1 MEAALNGPLG
11 RTILEPTVL
20 TIGSSLDNQ
29 LVLHSSNVAEHQAE
43 IRPEGQ
49 GYSITDLGGANG
61 TFVNGQRLDWNMPHL
76 LNPGDSITIGDTTFT
91 YEGDGTPLAHSSPGQ
106 MQAGQPQAGQMQA
119 GQPQAGQPQQVGQ
132 PQAGQPQAGQ
142 PQAGQPQAGQPQGLS
157 LPYAPPSPIT
167 GEHAGDADAFPYDA
181 SADWEHTAY
190 GSGISEG
197 MQPQQPYGQPYPQPP
212 FAQPTYPGSMPSYP
226 DSTSADAESAPPQ
239 AARRGRSW
247 IWITLGVVVLLILGG
262 AAYVFFTRPTPEK
275 TLDTYCEA
283 LQAQNYV
290 AAYNQLASSLQ
301 NTETEPQYAAISQAL
316 GKTTV
321 CTHSSANIITNTATA
336 SLTLVS
342 SGQTYNGIVTLL
354 QDSSNNWKIS
364 ILLSSPT
371 MTLNTFCN
379 SLKNGDYQSA
389 YSELSSTLKSQ
400 HTETQFESDFANLTC
415 SYSGISVSGINA
427 SAGAKF
433 VNRIAGTTS
442 NATITLSQDRESN
455 NDWKIN
461 GIQ

>member
-20 TIGSSLDNQ
+20 TIGSSPDNQ
-29 LVLHSSNVAEHQAE
+29 LVLHSSNVAQHQAE
-43 IRPEGQ
+43 IRPEDQ
-49 GYSITDLGGANG
+49 GYSITDLGSANG
-61 TFVNGQRLDWNMPHL
+61 TFVNGQRLDWNMPYL

-91 YEGDGTPLAHSSPGQ
+91 YEGDGTPSAHSSPGQ
-106 MQAGQPQAGQMQA
+106 PQVGQMQVGQPQAGQMQA
-119 GQPQAGQPQQVGQ
+119 GQSQV
-132 PQAGQPQAGQ
+132 
-142 PQAGQPQAGQPQGLS
+142 GQPQAGQPQGLS

-167 GEHAGDADAFPYDA
+167 GEHAGDVEAFPYAD

-197 MQPQQPYGQPYPQPP
+197 MQLP
-212 FAQPTYPGSMPSYP
+212 FTQPTYPGSMPSYP
-226 DSTSADAESAPPQ
+226 DSTPVHAESAPPQ
-239 AARRGRSW
+239 AERRGRSW

-275 TLDTYCEA
+275 TLDAYCEA

-301 NTETEPQYAAISQAL
+301 NMETEPQYAAISQAL

-336 SLTLVS
+336 NLTLVS
-342 SGQTYNGIVTLL
+342 SGQAYNGVVTLL

-400 HTETQFESDFANLTC
+400 HTETQFESVFANQTC

-433 VNRIAGTTS
+433 ANRIAGTTS
-442 NATITLSQDRESN
+442 SATITLSQDRESN

>member
-1 MEAALNGPLG
+1 M
-11 RTILEPTVL
+11 
-20 TIGSSLDNQ
+20 
-29 LVLHSSNVAEHQAE
+29 
-43 IRPEGQ
+43 
-49 GYSITDLGGANG
+49 
-61 TFVNGQRLDWNMPHL
+61 
-76 LNPGDSITIGDTTFT
+76 
-91 YEGDGTPLAHSSPGQ
+91 
-106 MQAGQPQAGQMQA
+106 
-119 GQPQAGQPQQVGQ
+119 
-132 PQAGQPQAGQ
+132 
-142 PQAGQPQAGQPQGLS
+142 
-157 LPYAPPSPIT
+157 
-167 GEHAGDADAFPYDA
+167 GEHAA
-181 SADWEHTAY
+181 SVDSEHTAY

-197 MQPQQPYGQPYPQPP
+197 MQQP
-212 FAQPTYPGSMPSYP
+212 AYPGSMPSYP
-226 DSTSADAESAPPQ
+226 DSTPADAELAPPR

-275 TLDTYCEA
+275 TLDAYCQA
-283 LQAQNYV
+283 LQTQNYV

-301 NTETEPQYAAISQAL
+301 NMETEPQYAAISQDL
-316 GKTTV
+316 GKTTA

-336 SLTLVS
+336 NLTLVS

-415 SYSGISVSGINA
+415 SYRGISVSGINA
-427 SAGAKF
+427 SAGATF
-433 VNRIAGTTS
+433 VDRAAGTTS
-442 NATITLSQDRESN
+442 NATITLSQDHNSN